1 MKKMVSLFLALLM
14 ALTMASFA
22 SASEPVE
29 LIWWMGTDSMAPV
42 DQAMVEAELN
52 KMSAEALG
60 ITIKCTYMTNDQVKL
75 AMSSGEYFDICFTSN
90 GWYNDF
96 SMNVFDGM
104 FYNIDGK
111 VQELTPALWESMPE
125 MLWQG
130 SYVNVNGEKG
140 LYAVPVMKDY
150 GIEVFW
156 IIDIDYF
163 VTEKGMEIPE
173 TMSFN
178 DIEPYL
184 EMYKKD
190 HPEDYP
196 IKEARGGIT
205 SWSNFLDW
213 INQDVG
219 IALSYN
225 DIGTEKEGTV
235 YLCYEMPEYIDR
247 VAKVHEWY
255 EKGYINPDAAVT
267 EALPRT
273 ARGVIQSG
281 QGFYGADS
289 IWSNARQK
297 ASAISRFDGPFLSTY
312 SLQGS
317 LLAIS
322 AASKHV
328 DEALKML
335 EYVNTNAEY
344 RNMMRYGLE
353 GVHYTW
359 NEDGTVTKTQ
369 QGKDN
374 YSPWAYTQGS
384 YSLSAVEASPFPSV
398 PADPN
403 MWQVVWDGY
412 KDAVTSAALGFAFDY
427 TPVQN
432 QVNACIA
439 IKNMYLYEMQTGTS
453 DPAEVFPQII
463 KEMEDAGIRDVIAE
477 AQKQLDEFLASKK

>member
-1 MKKMVSLFLALLM
+1 MKKLVALMLSLLM
-14 ALTMASFA
+14 ALSLASFA
-22 SASEPVE
+22 SAAEPVN
-29 LIWWMGTDSMAPV
+29 LIWWMGTDSLGPT
-42 DQAMVEAELN
+42 DQAIVEAKLN
-52 KMSAEALG
+52 EISAEAIG
-60 ITIKCTYMTNDQVKL
+60 VTITCTYMTSEQIAL
-75 AMSSGEYFDICFTSN
+75 AMSSGEYFDICFTTN

-96 SMNVFDGM
+96 IMNTYDGM
-104 FYNIDGK
+104 FYNIEGM
-111 VQELTPALWESMPE
+111 VQEVTPALWESMPE

-130 SYVNVNGEKG
+130 SYMTVNGEKG

-156 IIDIDYF
+156 IIDIDYY
-163 VTEKGMEIPE
+163 VTEKGMEIPANM
-173 TMSFN
+173 TFA

-184 EMYKKD
+184 EMYKAD

-213 INQDVG
+213 INQDAQ
-219 IALSYN
+219 IALSYG
-225 DIGTEKEGTV
+225 DIGTDKEGTV
-235 YLCYEMPEYIDR
+235 YLCWEMPEYVERIQTI
-247 VAKVHEWY
+247 HSWY

-267 EALPRT
+267 TSLGRA

-297 ASAISRFDGPFLSTY
+297 ASAISRYDGPFLSTY

-328 DEALKML
+328 EESLKML
-335 EYVNTNAEY
+335 EFANTNREY
-344 RNMMRYGLE
+344 RNIMRYGIE
-353 GVHYTW
+353 GVHFNF

-369 QGKDN
+369 EGANN
-374 YSPWAYTQGS
+374 YAPWAYTQAS

-403 MWQVVWDGY
+403 AWQVVWAGY
-412 KDAVTSAALGFAFDY
+412 SEAITSGSLGFAFDY
-427 TPVQN
+427 TPVQAE
-432 QVNACIA
+432 VAACIA
-439 IKNMYLYEMQTGTS
+439 IRDMYLYELQTGTS
-453 DPAEVFPQII
+453 DPDVVLPQLIS
-463 KEMEDAGIRDVIAE
+463 ELEAAGIRDVIAE
-477 AQKQLDEFLASKK
+477 AQRQLDEFLGK